1 MTGQKPEKTNPTQ
14 SAKTPEPDI
23 LPPKEDEQT
32 GNITIQTIIQNI
44 DRPEELFKVFE
55 EHSPG
60 FIESTRKQVEMFFE
74 KSMEIRFKFGE
85 RQAYTTLFL
94 RVLLLSLFSCLQG
107 SLYSKVQIF
116 SFYLPLLYSMLL
128 HKAGHRHGGKLVK
141 QFLNVFLGNNIKK
154 AGVLLPPLE
163 SDFRIW
169 RASC

>member
-94 RVLLLSLFSCLQG
+94 RVFAAVAIFLLAGIAIFKG
-107 SLYSKVQIF
+107 SNFLILLALIIFYAVAQSGTHTWRKIGNAIAKYISK
-116 SFYLPLLYSMLL
+116 
-128 HKAGHRHGGKLVK
+128 K
-141 QFLNVFLGNNIKK
+141 
-154 AGVLLPPLE
+154 
-163 SDFRIW
+163 
-169 RASC
+169 